1 MDEAKVSKYRLS
13 SKYKDYSLTHL
24 MSYCAHFANEMLQL
38 QFVCHSLGAE
48 ALTTTKY
55 HAEYAEEGVEYS
67 WGAAKAL
74 YRRHPLVSKKGRLT
88 LTRLLQ
94 HAFPGMC

>member
-1 MDEAKVSKYRLS
+1 
-13 SKYKDYSLTHL
+13 
-24 MSYCAHFANEMLQL
+24 MSNCADFVNEMSQL

-55 HAEYAEEGVEYS
+55 HAKYAGKGVEYS

-74 YRRHPLVSKKGRLT
+74 YWRHPLVSKKGRLT

-94 HAFPGMC
+94 HAFPGMF